1 MTTPV
6 VTPEVEKK
14 ESEPK
19 RATPVKK
26 AVAKQKA
33 ARHKAAK
40 LSNIPAKRAKNSA
53 KNVRRKVKATKRRP
67 FPYERV
73 AKLWEKGKTLTEISK
88 ALGIFN
94 IKSDDSNHRLRVAL
108 TGMHKGWRDSKGK
121 LHKLPHRVKK
131 SSLAA
136 SRRAGK
142 KAAA

>member
-14 ESEPK
+14 QTEPK
-19 RATPVKK
+19 PAAPAKK
-26 AVAKQKA
+26 AVAKKKSARQKA
-33 ARHKAAK
+33 AKQ
-40 LSNIPAKRAKNSA
+40 SSIPAKRAKNSA
-53 KNVRRKVKATKRRP
+53 KKVSRKAKATKRRP

-73 AKLWEKGKTLTEISK
+73 ANLWEKGKTLTEISR
-88 ALGIFN
+88 AVGCYN
-94 IKSDDSNHRLRVAL
+94 AKSDDPCHRLRVAL
-108 TGMHKGWRDSKGK
+108 TAMHKGWRDTKGK
-121 LHKLPHRVKK
+121 VHKLPHRVKK

>member
-14 ESEPK
+14 ETKP
-19 RATPVKK
+19 AAPAKK
-26 AVAKQKA
+26 AVANKKT

-53 KNVRRKVKATKRRP
+53 KKVSRKPRASKGRP

-73 AKLWEKGKTLTEISK
+73 AKFWAKGKTLTEISK
-88 ALGIFN
+88 AIGVFN
-94 IKSDDSNHRLRVAL
+94 IKSDDPNHRLRVAL